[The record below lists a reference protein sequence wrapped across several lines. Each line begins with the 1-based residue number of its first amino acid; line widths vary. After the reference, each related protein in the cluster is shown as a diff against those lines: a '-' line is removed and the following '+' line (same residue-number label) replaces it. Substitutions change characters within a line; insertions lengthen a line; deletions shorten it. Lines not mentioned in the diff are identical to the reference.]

1 MATALQRPDA
11 SRRGQPLER
20 WEPFR
25 QLEQLQDA
33 TAQLLENV
41 WSGTGPTDRAWSP
54 LVDIEE
60 ADDAWIVEA
69 ELPGVDRKDV
79 SVELRDAEL
88 SIAGEAKERERK
100 GILRRRTRPV
110 GRFEYRVSLPGAP
123 DPQGVDATLADGVL
137 TVRVPKAEQARP
149 RRIAVRGGR

>member
-41 WSGTGPTDRAWSP
+41 WSGTGATDRAWSP

-69 ELPGVDRKDV
+69 ELPGIDRKDV
-79 SVELRDAEL
+79 SVELRDSEL
-88 SIAGEAKERERK
+88 SITGEPKERAQGHPAPSHAPGRSVRLSRQPARRA
-100 GILRRRTRPV
+100 GPRRRRRHARRRGPH
-110 GRFEYRVSLPGAP
+110 
-123 DPQGVDATLADGVL
+123 
-137 TVRVPKAEQARP
+137 RP
-149 RRIAVRGGR
+149 RSEGRAGPAATDCRPR